1 VSRNRGFLKKRA
13 TARVGASKDGPLGKL
28 LLRIVDGGLAGCI
41 FVVPMI
47 MGGRQAL
54 GRMTLATL
62 SVAVALAWALR
73 QSLGRE
79 WTWRRSSAE
88 WLILAGVVLLIV
100 QTVSLPPA
108 LLERLTPHVSEILPL
123 WGPQADSSAA
133 LGVWSQVSLT
143 PAATRAALVI
153 FVAYSLLFLVTVQRI
168 RVVDDVERILRWCAL
183 SALLMA
189 ACGLAQLFA
198 GNGKFFWV
206 YEHVYAD
213 TYGVA
218 TGAFTNRNHFAHFLA
233 LGIGPLIWWVQDGL
247 RRRRREPTHKLDQSA
262 GKSQAGDLGVGLRLI
277 AMGIVLFALLLSL
290 SRGGALAALLATSI
304 CVAVCYRASS
314 VGLRFVGGLAAVA
327 LLIGASLAIFGYERV
342 SNRLDDFT
350 SASLETLDMRGGRRA
365 IWGAVAK
372 AIPDYALLGSGV
384 GSHREV
390 YPMYLERSNSLAYYS
405 HAECGYLQVAL
416 EAGSVGLG
424 LLLTGIG
431 VCGFWCVSALKN
443 AGSRRLLVCVGA
455 VCAGLAA
462 NAAHSLVDFV
472 WYVPGCMAIV
482 AILAGC
488 ACRLRQLAV
497 YGPFGR
503 ASECHSDGRA
513 RRARS
518 RLVKKVPRPVG
529 LMAVALLV
537 AVGGWMIHDRAGPVV
552 AEPHWERFLT
562 LSRDLSDPLPFG
574 SDQLDGS
581 SSDHQAQYS
590 LAVKQRMVAELEEVV
605 RWDPHHARAHL
616 RLAETYIRLFHHKQ
630 QTSPNV
636 MSLCQI
642 RDAVIQS
649 QSDAVPPER
658 RLNSR
663 EALEQWLSRAI
674 GDHYRYLDL
683 ALHHSCQGLTS
694 CPLLGEG
701 YLFLGDLAFLKGWGA
716 STKSAC
722 VAQALKVR
730 PYDGTVLFQAGNEAV
745 LAGRWEQGLAFWQQ
759 SFRSGPVHQ
768 KQIIDWLANHIHPED
783 LQAEIQFLIETFQ
796 PDLTGLRLLERRYRE
811 IARPEQMA
819 ALRRAYARAV
829 EAEAEAEAES
839 SNNQSAAV
847 LWLEAMSLYSKLD
860 APTQGLRCGRNALR
874 CDPNSCRVRKML
886 AYCLAGLGQFA
897 EAKEHLDW
905 CLKRKPGDKSLRGKM
920 EEIVEKETRRQAR
933 TAAISGK
940 AGYHQAVGRHPD
952 TWVAPGKPDAFNAQ
966 LR

>member
-1 VSRNRGFLKKRA
+1 MSRNRGFLKKRA
-13 TARVGASKDGPLGKL
+13 TATLGVSQDGPLAKL
-28 LLRIVDGGLAGCI
+28 LLQIVDGGLAGCI
-41 FVVPMI
+41 FIVPMI

-54 GRMTLATL
+54 GRLTLAAL
-62 SVAVALAWALR
+62 SVAACLAWALR
-73 QSLGRE
+73 QSLRKE

-100 QTVSLPPA
+100 QTVSLPPT
-108 LLERLTPHVSEILPL
+108 LLERLAPHVSEILPL
-123 WGPQADSSAA
+123 WSPDGDSSAK

-153 FVAYSLLFLVTVQRI
+153 FLAYSLLFLVTVQRI

-189 ACGLAQLFA
+189 ACGLVQLFA
-198 GNGKFFWV
+198 SNGKFFWV
-206 YEHVYAD
+206 YEHVYSD

-218 TGAFTNRNHFAHFLA
+218 KGAFTNRNHFAHFLA

-247 RRRRREPTHKLDQSA
+247 RRPRRPPTHKFDQSA
-262 GKSQAGDLGVGLRLI
+262 RKSQAGELGIGLRLI
-277 AMGIVLFALLLSL
+277 ALGIVLFALLLSL

-314 VGLRFVGGLAAVA
+314 VGLRFVAGLTAVA

-342 SNRLDDFT
+342 SNRLDDI
-350 SASLETLDMRGGRRA
+350 ASGSPETLDQGQGRRT

-372 AIPDYALLGSGV
+372 AIPDYAVLGSGV

-390 YPMYLERSNSLAYYS
+390 YPMYLEWSDSHRYYS
-405 HAECGYLQVAL
+405 HSECGYLQVAL

-424 LLLTGIG
+424 LLLAGIG
-431 VCGFWCVSALKN
+431 VCGFWCVSALRT
-443 AGSRRLLVCVGA
+443 AASSRTLVCVGA
-455 VCAGLAA
+455 VSAGLAA

-472 WYVPGCMAIV
+472 WYVPGCMVIV
-482 AILAGC
+482 AVLAAC
-488 ACRLRQLAV
+488 ACRLRQLAADC
-497 YGPFGR
+497 PFGG
-503 ASECHSDGRA
+503 ASKCPTDGRA
-513 RRARS
+513 GRARS
-518 RLVKKVPRPVG
+518 SLVKRVPRHVG
-529 LMAVALLV
+529 LIGVALLV
-537 AVGGWMIHDRAGPVV
+537 GVGGWMLLNRAGPVV
-552 AEPHWERFLT
+552 AEPHWERFLM

-574 SDQLDGS
+574 SDQIDGTA
-581 SSDHQAQYS
+581 SDQEAQYS
-590 LAVKQRMVAELEEVV
+590 LAAKQRMVAELEEVV

-636 MSLCQI
+636 MSLNQI

-649 QSDAVPPER
+649 QSDAVPPEC

-674 GDHYRYLDL
+674 GDHYSYLDL
-683 ALHHSCQGLTS
+683 ALHHSCQGLTV
-694 CPLLGEG
+694 CPLLGEA
-701 YLFLGDLAFLKGWGA
+701 YLFLGDLAFLKGRGV

-730 PYDGTVLFQAGNEAV
+730 PFDGTVLFHAGNEAV
-745 LAGRWEQGLAFWQQ
+745 LAGRSEQGLAYWQQ
-759 SFRSGPVHQ
+759 SFQSGPVYQ

-783 LQAEIQFLIETFQ
+783 LQEEIQFFIETFQ
-796 PDLTGLRLLERRYRE
+796 PELTGLRLLERRYGE
-811 IARPEQMA
+811 IARPEQMVP
-819 ALRRAYARAV
+819 LRLACAQAV
-829 EAEAEAEAES
+829 EAEAES
-839 SNNQSAAV
+839 LNGQRRAAV
-847 LWLEAMSLYSKLD
+847 LWLEAMALYSKLD
-860 APTQGLRCGRNALR
+860 APARRLQCGRNALR

-886 AYCLAGLGQFA
+886 AYCLADLGEFA

-905 CLKRKPGDKSLRGKM
+905 CLKRKPDDRSLRHKLNQVVR
-920 EEIVEKETRRQAR
+920 EETRRRER
-933 TAAISGK
+933 TAAIGGP
-940 AGYHQAVGRHPD
+940 ALGPR
-952 TWVAPGKPDAFNAQ
+952 
-966 LR
+966 